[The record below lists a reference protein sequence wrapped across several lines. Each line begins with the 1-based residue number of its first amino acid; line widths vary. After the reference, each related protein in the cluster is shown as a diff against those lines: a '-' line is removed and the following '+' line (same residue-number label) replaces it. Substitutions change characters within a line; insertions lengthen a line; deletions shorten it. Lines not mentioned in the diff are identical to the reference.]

1 MPASLWTKDQ
11 PSKTWRRRRRSSSTG
26 WSALPD
32 AVQAS
37 FGCGGRRLG
46 SLPHLCDERFVLPG
60 QLLQDQCSEW
70 EEKDEIIYR
79 LVSSP
84 YGPELGKH
92 FRPYPSQIQTFLFS
106 SGISKLPGSTSCC
119 CGRKDVR
126 VMTVVE
132 DMEEEE
138 KDENT
143 CLSMYSLRS

>member
-1 MPASLWTKDQ
+1 
-11 PSKTWRRRRRSSSTG
+11 
-26 WSALPD
+26 
-32 AVQAS
+32 
-37 FGCGGRRLG
+37 LG

-84 YGPELGKH
+84 YGPELG
-92 FRPYPSQIQTFLFS
+92 
-106 SGISKLPGSTSCC
+106 ISKLPGSTSCC